1 LYKNKNII
9 FIKLISYLIPFI
21 QYYSNMPLVICSSN
35 RVVPFTNNNNNIVE
49 YRYNDNFYNT
59 NGSNISVV
67 HYQPGIHSPKLNSTF
82 RNNYTSTRD
91 FNERA
96 IYLVKR
102 NNRWILAGRVI
113 CANRMTN
120 DNNEIVYV
128 LNILNDNRV
137 LATNKRDSLAM
148 LNLRYQG
155 GRGSNNNIMHGV
167 FTANL
172 INN

>member
-1 LYKNKNII
+1 
-9 FIKLISYLIPFI
+9 
-21 QYYSNMPLVICSSN
+21 MPTVICSSN
-35 RVVPFTNNNNNIVE
+35 RVVPFTDNNNNIIE

-82 RNNYTSTRD
+82 TNNYTSTRD

-128 LNILNDNRV
+128 LNILNENRV

-155 GRGSNNNIMHGV
+155 GRGTNNNIMHGV
-167 FTANL
+167 FFANL